1 MTYKNIEQLPL
12 VLNVTQLAEVLG
24 IGLNQAY
31 GLVRSGKSRSI
42 RIGRQYEIPK
52 DALSKFLAA

>member
-24 IGLNQAY
+24 ICLNQAY
-31 GLVRSGKSRSI
+31 GLVRSGKIRSI
-42 RIGRQYEIPK
+42 RIGRQYKIPK